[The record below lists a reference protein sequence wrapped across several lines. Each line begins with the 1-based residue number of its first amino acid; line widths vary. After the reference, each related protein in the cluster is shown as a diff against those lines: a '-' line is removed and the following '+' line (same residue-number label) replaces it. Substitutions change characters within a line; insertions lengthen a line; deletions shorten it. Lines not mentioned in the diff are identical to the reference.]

1 VSGAGGLIG
10 SALTASLERD
20 GIEVRPLVRGRA
32 GKGEIAW
39 DPIAGHVDLDALA
52 RVDAVVHLAGEP
64 VGERWTES
72 KKQKIRESRVRGT
85 ETLVRAISRLP
96 QPPSVLVSASAVG
109 YYGDRG
115 DEQLV
120 ESSPPGNDFL
130 AEVVRAWEAALEPA
144 SSAGLRVV
152 RLRFGVVIA
161 REGGALERLL
171 TPFRLGVGGQLG
183 NGRQW
188 MSWISLTDAVRA
200 IRFALTEPDLEGPA
214 NAVAPQPV
222 KNAEF
227 TRALGTVLGRPTL
240 FTVPTIAL
248 RLAFGEMA
256 EVTLLASQ
264 RAVPERLEAA
274 GFRFQHPR
282 IEDALRAALDP

>member
-1 VSGAGGLIG
+1 MIG

-39 DPIAGHVDLDALA
+39 DPLAGHVDLAALTG
-52 RVDAVVHLAGEP
+52 VEGVVHLAGEP

-72 KKQKIRESRVRGT
+72 RKRKIRESRVRGT
-85 ETLVRAISRLP
+85 ETLVRAICALP
-96 QPPSVLVSASAVG
+96 QPPTVLVSASGVG

-120 ESSPPGNDFL
+120 EGSPPGNDFL
-130 AEVVRAWEAALEPA
+130 AEVTQAWEAAVEPA
-144 SSAGLRVV
+144 GSAGVRVV

-183 NGRQW
+183 TGRQW

-200 IRFALTEPDLEGPA
+200 IRFALAQPELRGAA

-222 KNAEF
+222 TNAEF
-227 TRALGTVLGRPTL
+227 TRALGSALGRPTL
-240 FTVPTIAL
+240 LTVPATAL

-264 RAVPERLEAA
+264 RALPQRLEAA
-274 GFRFQHPR
+274 GFRFEHPR
-282 IEDALRAALDP
+282 IEDGLRAALGS